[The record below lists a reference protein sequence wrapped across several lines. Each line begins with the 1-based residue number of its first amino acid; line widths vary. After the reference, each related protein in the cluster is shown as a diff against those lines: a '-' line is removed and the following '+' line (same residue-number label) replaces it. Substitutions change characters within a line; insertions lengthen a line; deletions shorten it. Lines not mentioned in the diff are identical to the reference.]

1 MLSIL
6 FGLTSAAIWGAGDF
20 TGGMASRKTGA
31 YRAVVYGEM
40 IGLIFILVVALI
52 VWQPIPALGIWALS
66 MLAGA
71 FGTMGILLLYY
82 SMTKGLMS
90 IAAPISA
97 LLAAL
102 LPVIIGIFTESLPT
116 WLTFLGFA
124 FALAA
129 IWLISQS
136 QDGVKDL
143 LSHITDLRLPL
154 LAGVGFGCYFVLIHA
169 ATRTAILW
177 PMVAARLGGLI
188 ILTLYMTLR
197 RESWKV
203 ERGAWSL
210 IFLNGLL
217 DIGGNLFFVLAGQVG
232 RLDISAVLS
241 SLYPG
246 STVILAWIFLK
257 ERLSRTQWIG
267 IIAALIAIVLFTI

>member
-1 MLSIL
+1 
-6 FGLTSAAIWGAGDF
+6 
-20 TGGMASRKTGA
+20 
-31 YRAVVYGEM
+31 
-40 IGLIFILVVALI
+40 
-52 VWQPIPALGIWALS
+52 
-66 MLAGA
+66 
-71 FGTMGILLLYY
+71 
-82 SMTKGLMS
+82 
-90 IAAPISA
+90 
-97 LLAAL
+97 
-102 LPVIIGIFTESLPT
+102 
-116 WLTFLGFA
+116 
-124 FALAA
+124 
-129 IWLISQS
+129 
-136 QDGVKDL
+136 
-143 LSHITDLRLPL
+143 
-154 LAGVGFGCYFVLIHA
+154 
-169 ATRTAILW
+169 
-177 PMVAARLGGLI
+177 
-188 ILTLYMTLR
+188 MTLR